1 MLKSEFSIKAY
12 SWFDFQTTISVLSP
26 FCYANWFNSRNFV
39 AITGSE
45 TLCRDLISITNSMK
59 ENNNRNRSR
68 SVARLLKSTICGRRV
83 VSHDRRHKGCMN
95 IIWILFHRYMDL
107 AVSAWTHRPLKHVAR
122 LQASQTQLGKKVRFA
137 VERISYEFACLDI
150 KWTRVLNFALSDYS
164 RDSRKDIIVY
174 SLPPDFTI
182 LSASRSIS

>member
-1 MLKSEFSIKAY
+1 MPESEFSIKAY
-12 SWFDFQTTISVLSP
+12 SWFDFQTTISVSSP
-26 FCYANWFNSRNFV
+26 FCYVNWFHSRNFV

-45 TLCRDLISITNSMK
+45 MLCDSMSITNHMK
-59 ENNNRNRSR
+59 ENNNRDGSQN
-68 SVARLLKSTICGRRV
+68 VARLLKSTIGGWRV
-83 VSHDRRHKGCMN
+83 VSHDRRHKRCMN
-95 IIWILFHRYMDL
+95 IIWILFHRYDMDL

-150 KWTRVLNFALSDYS
+150 KWTRVMNFTLSDYS
-164 RDSRKDIIVY
+164 RDSRRDIIVY

-182 LSASRSIS
+182 PSASQSVS